1 MNATETGGGEDPLLY
16 IIQILIG
23 LIMIPITF
31 ILQGP
36 GGLPPL
42 GHPLWNYI
50 LPSPEGVPGRRG
62 E

>member
-1 MNATETGGGEDPLLY
+1 MNATETGDGDDPLLY

-23 LIMIPITF
+23 LIMFPITF

-36 GGLPPL
+36 GGPPPL

-50 LPSPEGVPGRRG
+50 IPVPGGVPGRHR